1 MRKKNRILLIIIC
14 ILSVCVMAGL
24 IAFAFDIQT
33 RMDLKNKQAQ
43 TENQTDNMTARDDSI
58 PAGYEAGNDSD
69 DSNATGDGN
78 ITGNGNETKQ
88 EAPAKGTAD
97 GTDAEG
103 SGTKEND
110 NASVTPIPEEEQP
123 AAGSLVLA
131 FAGDVN
137 LDDNST
143 PVKKYDSEKKD
154 ISKCL
159 SEDLLKEMRDADIMM
174 LNNEFAFSTRG
185 EKTPNKSYTFRANPA
200 RVEILKEMGV
210 DIVSLANNHAL
221 DYGRDAL
228 LDTFSTLDEAGID
241 YVGAGKD
248 LERAKAPI
256 YYTINGKRIAY
267 VAASRVIFAGSWYA
281 TEDRPGMVGTYD
293 PALICEVIRQAKAES
308 DYVIVYVHWGVER
321 TNYPEKYQRSLA
333 QAYIDAGADAVIGC
347 HPHVMQGFEFYKGK
361 LIAYSLSN
369 FWFSRATVESA
380 LLKLQIDSD
389 GSIRP
394 QLIPVMAKNNYTY
407 LITDNKERDKYFN
420 FIKKISFD
428 IEIDDEGILSPKEG
442 DSSATE

>member
-1 MRKKNRILLIIIC
+1 MRKRNRILLIIIC

-24 IAFAFDIQT
+24 VAFAFDIQM
-33 RMDLKNKQAQ
+33 RMDLKNRQAQ
-43 TENQTDNMTARDDSI
+43 TENQTESMADRDNSSTLPST
-58 PAGYEAGNDSD
+58 PAGSEQDNDSD
-69 DSNATGDGN
+69 DSYTAVDAN
-78 ITGNGNETKQ
+78 I
-88 EAPAKGTAD
+88 
-97 GTDAEG
+97 AEG
-103 SGTKEND
+103 SNEAKQESPVQDTADSTDPDSIG
-110 NASVTPIPEEEQP
+110 TPIPEEP
-123 AAGSLVLA
+123 SAAGPLVLA

-137 LDDNST
+137 LDENSN

-185 EKTPNKSYTFRANPA
+185 EKTPNKSYTFRANPN

-228 LDTFSTLDEAGID
+228 LDTFITLDEAGID

-248 LERAKAPI
+248 IERAKAPI

-293 PALICEVIRQAKAES
+293 PALICEVIREAKAES
-308 DYVIVYVHWGVER
+308 DYVIIYVHWGVER
-321 TNYPEKYQRSLA
+321 TNYPEKYQRNLA
-333 QAYIDAGADAVIGC
+333 QVYIDAGADAVIGC

-380 LLKLQIDSD
+380 LLKLIIDSD
-389 GSIRP
+389 GNIKP

-407 LITDNKERDKYFN
+407 LITDDKERDKYFN

-428 IEIDDEGILSPKEG
+428 VEIDDDGILTPKTV
-442 DSSATE
+442 DSSAAE

>member
-14 ILSVCVMAGL
+14 ILSVFVMAGL
-24 IAFAFDIQT
+24 IAFAFDRQL
-33 RMDLKNKQAQ
+33 RMDLKSKPAVPAGPERGN
-43 TENQTDNMTARDDSI
+43 ESDDGNQTGDINEQKPESPVQDTTESTETESTDTKDN
-58 PAGYEAGNDSD
+58 
-69 DSNATGDGN
+69 
-78 ITGNGNETKQ
+78 K
-88 EAPAKGTAD
+88 
-97 GTDAEG
+97 
-103 SGTKEND
+103 
-110 NASVTPIPEEEQP
+110 NASATPIPEEFP
-123 AAGSLVLA
+123 AARPIILA

-221 DYGRDAL
+221 DYGQDAL
-228 LDTFSTLDEAGID
+228 LDTFSTLEEAGID

-248 LERAKAPI
+248 LDRAKAPI
-256 YYTINGKRIAY
+256 YYTINGKKIAY
-267 VAASRVIFAGSWYA
+267 VAASRVIFAGNWYA

-293 PALICEVIRQAKAES
+293 PALICEVISKAKDES

-321 TNYPEKYQRSLA
+321 KNYPEKYQRSLA

-380 LLKLQIDSD
+380 LLKLQIESD

-394 QLIPVMAKNNYTY
+394 QLLPVMAKNNFTY
-407 LITDNKERDKYFN
+407 LITDNKEKEKYFI

-428 IEIDDEGILSPKEG
+428 IEIDDEGILFPKESG
-442 DSSATE
+442 SSVAD